1 MYEDE
6 VFEYR
11 GGGFPVPGGML
22 HLTKSG
28 DIGGSAVSA
37 PQPAQS
43 PERRTVEFEE
53 KSDSD
58 LRERMA
64 QWQKEGWAV
73 LSVSKRLPQADGTVH
88 RKAELARVS
97 RGSRRVATG
106 VTYDDRRIAQIKG
119 GETTEAQLVEW
130 FGPPES
136 RDAGK
141 DGRDK
146 LSWSFG
152 GGTDGETGHSGAL
165 NVNLEPDGKVDAYS
179 AHGEPNYETGCEY
192 AYDDRRIAGIKRGE
206 TTEAQL
212 LEWFGPPEVR
222 SVQPDGRKALS
233 WKFAPA
239 ANGVSSQGG
248 MLQVSLSADGN
259 VEAYSAHR
267 TAR

>member
-1 MYEDE
+1 MKTRFLST
-6 VFEYR
+6 VS
-11 GGGFPVPGGML
+11 V
-22 HLTKSG
+22 
-28 DIGGSAVSA
+28 GSLFLAGCSTSPKAATSVEAAVSA

-53 KSDSD
+53 KSDFD

-88 RKAELARVS
+88 RKAELARAN
-97 RGSRRVATG
+97 RGVAAG
-106 VTYDDRRIAQIKG
+106 MSYDDKRIAQIKR

-141 DGRDK
+141 NGWDR

-152 GGTDGETGHSGAL
+152 GGTDGESSHSGAL
-165 NVNLEPDGKVDAYS
+165 NVDVEPDRKIGAYS
-179 AHGEPNYETGCEY
+179 AHGEPNYGTGREY
-192 AYDDRRIAGIKRGE
+192 AYDDRRIASINRGE

-212 LEWFGPPEVR
+212 IEWFGPPEAL
-222 SVQPDGRKALS
+222 SVSLDGRKALT
-233 WKFAPA
+233 WKFVPP
-239 ANGVSSQGG
+239 ANGVSSQRGV
-248 MLQVSLSADGN
+248 LQVSLSADGN

-267 TAR
+267 TTR